1 MNHPSFTQAPVS
13 DVDQVSILFQKM
25 GYPSRFFF
33 YFSSTFIPLFPSIF
47 PIFSRGDYTHIFFR
61 YDNTLLAYTYYNVR
75 GWWAMLSVWMVSVQM
90 VNSVSGTKRQNVSDK
105 GAHFMKFGCFWQ
117 NFINLNYDKPNK
129 KINILFVCGRKNL
142 RISKIPLTCFRHNS
156 DKAVEWK

>member
-1 MNHPSFTQAPVS
+1 MNKCIPEHRTLMNAIVQCLPDKLACLVKRWFYSQSRIKKSQSSSNNLSQNFFFEASFVYTSPVS

-33 YFSSTFIPLFPSIF
+33 YFSSTFLPLFPSIF

-75 GWWAMLSVWMVSVQM
+75 GW
-90 VNSVSGTKRQNVSDK
+90 
-105 GAHFMKFGCFWQ
+105 
-117 NFINLNYDKPNK
+117 
-129 KINILFVCGRKNL
+129 
-142 RISKIPLTCFRHNS
+142 
-156 DKAVEWK
+156 